1 MQSGLLLNTSLRRS
15 VFKRIAI
22 NQNPEKTIRR
32 LERLANLLDSRYRI
46 PLTKIQVGWDS
57 ILGLIPGIGDVLP
70 VVFSLYIV
78 IEAIRMRMPWN
89 MILKMLG
96 NVLFDFIIGLI
107 PVFGDYFDIYWK
119 ANQRNVRLLRKHF
132 ERHHGY
138 AQ

>member
-32 LERLANLLDSRYRI
+32 LARLANLLDSRYRI

-57 ILGLIPGIGDVLP
+57 MLGLIPGIGDVLP

-89 MILKMLG
+89 IILKMLG
-96 NVLFDFIIGLI
+96 NVLLDFIIGLI

-132 ERHHGY
+132 ERHHSY

>member
-78 IEAIRMRMPWN
+78 IEA
-89 MILKMLG
+89 
-96 NVLFDFIIGLI
+96 
-107 PVFGDYFDIYWK
+107 
-119 ANQRNVRLLRKHF
+119 
-132 ERHHGY
+132 
-138 AQ
+138 

>member
-1 MQSGLLLNTSLRRS
+1 MQSGLLLNTSLRRA
-15 VFKRIAI
+15 VFKRVAL
-22 NQNPEKTIRR
+22 NRNPGRTIQQ

-46 PLTKIQVGWDS
+46 PLTKIQVGWDG
-57 ILGLIPGIGDVLP
+57 ILGIIPGVGDVLP

-78 IEAIRMRMPWN
+78 IEAIRMRMPWSI
-89 MILKMLG
+89 ILKMLG
-96 NVLFDFIIGLI
+96 NILFDFIIGLI
-107 PVFGDYFDIYWK
+107 PLFGDYFDICWK

>member
-57 ILGLIPGIGDVLP
+57 MLGLIPGIGDVLP

-89 MILKMLG
+89 IILKMLG
-96 NVLFDFIIGLI
+96 NVLLDFIIGLI